1 MKNTVIPEE
10 VHTVLE
16 FRQHDLPGFATVNTA
31 LREFE
36 PKVAFS
42 WHLSLLLQCVD
53 LIDNRLPSPDE
64 QELLYKF
71 EDGLDP
77 LLKADGNALFLAR
90 VTHDGLR
97 ELIWRIHEPEAANA
111 VIQKILRA
119 KDRPRPI
126 DYRMEED
133 PQWQKASWY
142 LNNACPSLLKDVG
155 A

>member
-1 MKNTVIPEE
+1 MTTRNAVIPEGAY
-10 VHTVLE
+10 TVLE
-16 FRQHDLPGFATVNTA
+16 FRQRDLPGFATINTA

-53 LIDNRLPSPDE
+53 LVDNRLPSPDE
-64 QELLYKF
+64 QELLYQF
-71 EDGLDP
+71 EDGLAQ
-77 LLKADGNALFLAR
+77 LLKAGGNALFLAR

-97 ELIWRIHEPEAANA
+97 ELIWRIHEPKAANA
-111 VIQKILRA
+111 VIQKILRTN
-119 KDRPRPI
+119 DHPRAI

-142 LNNACPSLLKDVG
+142 LDNATPS
-155 A
+155 

>member
-16 FRQHDLPGFATVNTA
+16 FRQRDLPGFATVNTA

-97 ELIWRIHEPEAANA
+97 ELTWRIHEPEAANA
-111 VIQKILRA
+111 VIQKILRT
-119 KDRPRPI
+119 KDHPRPI

-133 PQWQKASWY
+133 PQWLRASWY
-142 LNNACPSLLKDVG
+142 LNNACPSLLKDAG

>member
-16 FRQHDLPGFATVNTA
+16 FCQRDLPGFATVNAA

-97 ELIWRIHEPEAANA
+97 ELTWRIHEPEAANA
-111 VIQKILRA
+111 VIQKILRT
-119 KDRPRPI
+119 KDQPRPI

-133 PQWQKASWY
+133 PQWQRASWC
-142 LNNACPSLLKDVG
+142 LNNACPSLLKDAG

>member
-16 FRQHDLPGFATVNTA
+16 FRQRDLPGFATVNTA

-97 ELIWRIHEPEAANA
+97 ELTWRIHEPEAANA
-111 VIQKILRA
+111 VIQKILRT
-119 KDRPRPI
+119 KDHPRPI

-133 PQWQKASWY
+133 LQWQRASWY
-142 LNNACPSLLKDVG
+142 LNNATPS
-155 A
+155 

>member
-1 MKNTVIPEE
+1 MKNTVIPKE

-16 FRQHDLPGFATVNTA
+16 FRQRDLPGFATVNTA

-64 QELLYKF
+64 QEFLYKF

-97 ELIWRIHEPEAANA
+97 ELIWRIQEPEAANA
-111 VIQKILRA
+111 VMQKVLRTGGH
-119 KDRPRPI
+119 PRPI

-142 LNNACPSLLKDVG
+142 LNNANSL
-155 A
+155 